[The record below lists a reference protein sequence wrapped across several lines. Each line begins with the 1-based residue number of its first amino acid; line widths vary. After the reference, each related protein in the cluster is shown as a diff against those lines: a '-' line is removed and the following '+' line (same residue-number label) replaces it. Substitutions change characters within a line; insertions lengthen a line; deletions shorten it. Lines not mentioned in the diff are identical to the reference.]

1 MKSHLVAGKMLGR
14 TSMKPKRRSTTAPGM
29 RHSTVLR
36 VNSAF
41 MRALQNH
48 VEFNNG
54 ITEGDEE
61 ESSADIE
68 MSTGLSMEMSKGLT
82 RADTDDTN
90 DKDNFDN
97 EGKRPSSTKN
107 ESITQSTVDTS
118 DNFNKAE
125 SSRLLST
132 FSMGP
137 SGRTFSDNMPSN
149 KEELK
154 ALVNAMINER
164 NAVELFDA
172 LGDDAEKEFD
182 NPFEEEMHTPFAE
195 NIYTLFY
202 MCAFRSYAF
211 WYAIFVYC
219 IQIATISLTMA
230 NVIDVGSADNP
241 LAIPPMVDLTVTCT
255 QAITLML
262 SLAYQS
268 DLIESLLKLQDGFY
282 PEVLLEHPGADF
294 WTWCFSVFA
303 QLCAGLLLLLTI
315 FILTMQVDNVL
326 SIMTNFAA
334 LHFMAEIDDI
344 GFAMAKLGFI
354 RTQLQK
360 EAEAVVNFQVPLRRR
375 RNITRRI
382 LYLLALLGLYFGYGI
397 LKKRQLDGY
406 YLQTHIYV
414 QFGDAHDPTIPYYS
428 GIFASRD
435 GYAQNHRIYH
445 DVETNT
451 MSLAY
456 CYTEGSWTFS
466 KGSDPCKYFAKSS
479 STGTF
484 DVTSIPDSA
493 WKVVD
498 ANNKTQPFDTFSLV
512 GRDCD
517 PESCRGKCV
526 EGLCECPHDLFGID
540 CEFSN
545 VCPELIT
552 DKRFTPFP
560 VLSHSQWAGDVSHDF
575 ELLKTGGEYVKVYN
589 MPVYYSSRT
598 YPANVIFFSGG
609 RWVLTSELDLFDLDQ
624 ARKDNPSRQFFP
636 ELTAETLENEFHGH
650 HQATYT
656 PFMLSDPVGFDTTDF
671 RPTPA
676 GLSWWTVQSL
686 DEEERMHIPEASV
699 DTLLTC
705 KACLAE
711 QGGCHSE
718 GGVCNHITG
727 NCDCSYGYEGNRCE
741 LQKPCFAESNPCGG
755 NGVCDEVSG
764 VCKCDFPFHGKLC
777 HSRFHCS
784 DENGRGVCQNDGV
797 CDSTS
802 GHCQCQDPAIYGDA
816 CEKKADC
823 NTLGCENGGLC
834 SATGECICRPPF
846 VGRLCHMVDTT
857 MDDELFCSKD
867 EDCKN
872 GSCNNSTGFCSC
884 EDPSAFGNLCQHQFN
899 CGDDWY
905 NCLNGGECNAASGI
919 CECPESHFGPDCSK
933 VEPCYADEDCGSE
946 PIESTSRF
954 QIKLFDE
961 SPFTGNR
968 CDVDTGLC
976 HCNNGPAAGKKC
988 ERDTTH
994 DCRFV
999 GCAAGGVCNK
1009 DGHCE
1014 CPSPYSGLYCEA
1026 IIGDLPVTE
1035 NLFRY
1040 TPNEMR
1046 QGLEECLEQWDF
1058 PPYTWIIEEQ
1068 ECQYLLENS
1077 YERIRAVQ
1085 SP

>member
-1 MKSHLVAGKMLGR
+1 MR
-14 TSMKPKRRSTTAPGM
+14 T
-29 RHSTVLR
+29 
-36 VNSAF
+36 
-41 MRALQNH
+41 LQNH
-48 VEFNNG
+48 VEFNG
-54 ITEGDEE
+54 IAEGEE
-61 ESSADIE
+61 GASIE
-68 MSTGLSMEMSKGLT
+68 LSRGLSREMSKSLT
-82 RADTDDTN
+82 RADTN
-90 DKDNFDN
+90 DEDKFDN
-97 EGKRPSSTKN
+97 EGKPSCMKG
-107 ESITQSTVDTS
+107 ESITQRTSEMSDGFVD
-118 DNFNKAE
+118 A
-125 SSRLLST
+125 SRLLST
-132 FSMGP
+132 LSLGKSEMM
-137 SGRTFSDNMPSN
+137 STDMLSDKMPTN

-154 ALVNAMINER
+154 SLVNAMINER
-164 NAVELFDA
+164 NALELFDA
-172 LGDDAEKEFD
+172 LGDDAEKD
-182 NPFEEEMHTPFAE
+182 YDKPYEEEMHTPFAE

-230 NVIDVGSADNP
+230 NVIDIGSTNNP
-241 LAIPPMVDLTVTCT
+241 LAIPPMVDLVVTCT

-268 DLIESLLKLQDGFY
+268 DLIEALLKLQDGFY
-282 PEVLLEHPGADF
+282 EEVLLEHPGATF
-294 WTWCFSVFA
+294 ATWLFSCLA
-303 QLCAGLLLLLTI
+303 QLAAGLLLLLTI

-344 GFAMAKLGFI
+344 GFAMAKLGFV
-354 RTQLQK
+354 RTQLQR
-360 EAEAVVNFQVPLRRR
+360 EAEAVVNYEVPLRRQ

-382 LYLLALLGLYFGYGI
+382 LYCIALLGIYTGYGI
-397 LKKRQLDGY
+397 LKRRQLQGY
-406 YLQTHIYV
+406 YLQSHIYV

-428 GIFASRD
+428 GIFASKD
-435 GYAQNHRIYH
+435 GYSQNHRIYH

-456 CYTEGSWTFS
+456 CNNEGSWTFS
-466 KGSDPCKYFAKSS
+466 KESDPCQFFAKSV

-484 DVTSIPDSA
+484 DVTSIPDSD
-493 WKVVD
+493 WKVID
-498 ANNKTQPFDTFSLV
+498 ANNKLQPFDTFSLV

-517 PESCRGKCV
+517 PDSCKGNCV
-526 EGLCECPHDLFGID
+526 EGLCECPHNLFGID

-575 ELLKTGGEYVKVYN
+575 ELLKVGGEYVKVYN

-624 ARKDNPSRQFFP
+624 AKRNNPSRHFFP
-636 ELTAETLENEFHGH
+636 ELTAETLENDFHGH
-650 HQATYT
+650 HQANYT

-676 GLSWWTVQSL
+676 GLAWWTVQSI
-686 DEEERMHIPEASV
+686 EGEERMHIPEASV

-705 KACLAE
+705 KACLAD

-718 GGVCNHITG
+718 GGVCNHVTG
-727 NCDCSYGYEGNRCE
+727 NCDCNYGYEGKRCE
-741 LQKPCFAESNPCGG
+741 LQKPCFAEPNPCGG
-755 NGVCDEVSG
+755 NGVCDDVSG
-764 VCKCDFPFHGKLC
+764 VCKCDFPFYGKLC
-777 HSRFHCS
+777 HSRYHCD
-784 DENGRGVCQNDGV
+784 DEDGRGICHNDGV
-797 CDSTS
+797 CDSDS
-802 GHCQCQDPAIYGDA
+802 GQCQCQDPATYGDA

-846 VGRLCHMVDTT
+846 VGRLCNLVDATI
-857 MDDELFCSKD
+857 DDELFCSKD
-867 EDCKN
+867 EDCMN
-872 GSCNNSTGFCSC
+872 GSCNNSTGFCLC
-884 EDPSAFGNLCQHQFN
+884 EDPSAFGSLCQHQFN

-905 NCLNGGECNAASGI
+905 NCLNGGECNAATGI
-919 CECPESHFGPDCSK
+919 CECPESYFGPDCSK

-946 PIESTSRF
+946 LIESTSRF
-954 QIKLFDE
+954 QMRLFASL
-961 SPFTGNR
+961 SPGTR

-976 HCNNGPAAGKKC
+976 HCRNGPAAGKKC
-988 ERDTTH
+988 EKDTAH
-994 DCRFV
+994 DCRLL
-999 GCAAGGVCNK
+999 GCAAEGVCNR

-1014 CPSPYSGLYCEA
+1014 CPSPYGGLYCEA
-1026 IIGDLPVTE
+1026 IVGDLPATE

-1046 QGLEECLEQWDF
+1046 EGLEECLKKWGF
-1058 PPYTWIIEEQ
+1058 PPYTWIISEQ
-1068 ECQYLLENS
+1068 ECKYLIENS
-1077 YERIRAVQ
+1077 YERIRSESVQ
-1085 SP
+1085 NP